1 MGKDIPQKLLLLRA
15 NGAALGLPDYGEM
28 EKPKKAGHNEPVEE
42 EEEEVDE
49 SDEDEGE
56 EAEEK
61 EARGELAGAEEE
73 SLGMG
78 QDDSQKCL
86 AITHRKSEGPQIAR
100 GPVGTGR
107 AQLENAWERDAQS
120 DEGYEAKQQ
129 EKRAMLLRGSAA
141 PASVSATGARAST
154 DIPPRPS
161 CLGGR

>member
-1 MGKDIPQKLLLLRA
+1 M
-15 NGAALGLPDYGEM
+15 
-28 EKPKKAGHNEPVEE
+28 PKKAGHNEPVEE
-42 EEEEVDE
+42 EEEEGDE

-73 SLGMG
+73 SLQMG
-78 QDDSQKCL
+78 EGDSQKGL
-86 AITHRKSEGPQIAR
+86 AITRRKSEGPQIAR
-100 GPVGTGR
+100 GPVGMSR

-120 DEGYEAKQQ
+120 DEDYEAKQQ
-129 EKRAMLLRGSAA
+129 EKRARLLRGSAA